1 MEKTIFPKLKK
12 ERNHYEND
20 ITFSHLSRKEEE
32 IMDLLWDAKDALS
45 RSEILEE
52 AAKRTQSWKPN
63 SIHILVNSLLD
74 KGAVEV
80 AGFYLNSR
88 KLGRTFSPSLTREDY
103 AIMQVE
109 IAAIQAR
116 EEKVAVPSRMAA
128 AIVAGATSVEALD
141 EMVKVIEAKKKEIQG
156 RKK

>member
-1 MEKTIFPKLKK
+1 MATKRFTLSKK
-12 ERNHYEND
+12 EKELMNIFWDSD
-20 ITFSHLSRKEEE
+20 I
-32 IMDLLWDAKDALS
+32 ALA
-45 RSEILEE
+45 RFEILE
-52 AAKRTQSWKPN
+52 AASKRKCSWKPN

>member
-1 MEKTIFPKLKK
+1 M
-12 ERNHYEND
+12 
-20 ITFSHLSRKEEE
+20 
-32 IMDLLWDAKDALS
+32 
-45 RSEILEE
+45 
-52 AAKRTQSWKPN
+52 
-63 SIHILVNSLLD
+63 
-74 KGAVEV
+74 EV